1 MRCDTRRLPARVDS
15 LDAARRYV
23 GDCADRVGLDPQRRF
38 AVLLA
43 LEEAFVNV
51 CGHAYPG
58 AAGDVELACEH
69 REGAFVLEI
78 GDAGVGFDVL
88 SHPTPDLSAGI
99 EERPLGGL
107 GIHLIRSVA
116 KGVTYRRDGPRN
128 VLRMEFPPAASA
140 DAG

>member
-1 MRCDTRRLPARVDS
+1 MRWDTRRLPARVES

-58 AAGDVELACEH
+58 TTGDVELACEH

-78 GDAGVGFDVL
+78 GDTGVGFDVL
-88 SHPTPDLSAGI
+88 SLPAPDLSAGI
-99 EERPLGGL
+99 EERLLGGL

-116 KGVTYRRDGPRN
+116 KGVSYRRDGPRN
-128 VLRMEFPPAASA
+128 ILRMEFPPAASA